1 VRAHFVKVNS
11 HVRHRCSRKE
21 RDGARRSRGRSHL
34 SFALAMGRR
43 NRPKPDRASKKPA
56 AAPPASQKLTVA
68 ERRAFIWANP
78 RTRLKGA
85 PGPYD
90 LCAAHTDRDRADD
103 RRGYSPREVRGEGG
117 V

>member
-1 VRAHFVKVNS
+1 MRVGNVLS
-11 HVRHRCSRKE
+11 HTPNDRNHQNLIE
-21 RDGARRSRGRSHL
+21 RV
-34 SFALAMGRR
+34 
-43 NRPKPDRASKKPA
+43 SKKPA
-56 AAPPASQKLTVA
+56 AAPAASQKLTVA

-90 LCAAHTDRDRADD
+90 LSAAHTDRDRADD